1 MLDNIKIVKFLCWQF
16 KIIVDS
22 KQIFNIVDCNKKY
35 CDKMEKIVGV
45 FIEIVGLF
53 FD

>member
-16 KIIVDS
+16 EIIVDS

-35 CDKMEKIVGV
+35 CDKMEKNCWGFYRDCR
-45 FIEIVGLF
+45 FIF
-53 FD
+53 